1 MQTLIIIVV
10 LQLAITVLTGCS
22 QLENKLIENKD
33 TQSKLICQ
41 PVDSTGCI
49 GWTK

>member
-10 LQLAITVLTGCS
+10 VQLTVTLLFGCS
-22 QLENKLIENKD
+22 QLENKLIEHND
-33 TQSKLICQ
+33 TQSKLICK